1 MSEAIIKGTEN
12 ELGYA
17 PIKGLFL
24 KLALPAVVAQIVNVL
39 YNVVDRIYISRIP
52 EVGDLALTGVGVCM
66 PLIMLISAFTSLSS
80 MGGAPKSSILLGKGD
95 QQQAEKV
102 LGNCAMLLILM
113 AIGLTTFF
121 LVFSESM
128 LLAFG
133 ASENTIGFALEYMY
147 IYAMGTI
154 FVQLALG
161 LNSFISAQGFAK
173 ISMITTLIGAIINII
188 LDPIFIFVLDLGV
201 QGAALATVCA
211 QAVSAIWVLKFLTGK
226 KTNLRLQRKTMKLEK
241 KVILPCI
248 LLGMSPFIMQST
260 ESVLNICFNSSLLKY
275 GGDTAVGAM
284 TILGSIM
291 QFSMLPLIGLA
302 QGAQPITGYNF
313 GAKNAER
320 VKEGFW
326 LLLKVSLSYSLVLWL
341 IVMFFPTAVASIF
354 AGDSVELLEY
364 SAWAMR
370 RFMLLSGI
378 FGIQIACQQTFIAI
392 GNAKTSLFLA
402 ILRKIILLIPLIY
415 ILPLFME
422 NKVEAV
428 FLAQPTA
435 DMIAVST
442 TAILFIM
449 QFKKAMKKLEE
460 PDQI

>member
-226 KTNLRLQRKTMKLEK
+226 KTNLRLERKTMKLEK

-460 PDQI
+460 PDEI